1 MVTGSVLPDKGVSEI
16 LPSRSGVLTELLVA
30 EGDRVES
37 GDLLAIIRT
46 EQDADTALS
55 AAAQIE
61 KAIARQDVNLEMQ
74 IVAANAAAE
83 ARLSQLA
90 AQQSGI
96 TAEIEQIRAQITFQQ
111 DLVAKAENELNQALE
126 VAERGFISGRDLSI
140 REETLLTRRQ
150 SLSQLNQLLAARS
163 ADLSESKRS
172 EVQIEAEARASEANL
187 ATLRSQLGQ
196 QAANAAG
203 ERSYAIR
210 APVAGIIT
218 ALAVRQGQAVSP
230 QTPTMAILPEGSELQ
245 AVLKVP
251 SSAIGFLEKGQKV
264 KIAID
269 AFPYQR
275 FGTIDGV
282 ITSLAESPISERM
295 PSGETASVYMV
306 RAKLNN
312 SSMSAFGRREKLL
325 VGMTLSARIIM
336 ENRSLIEWLFEPLYA
351 IQ

>member
-1 MVTGSVLPDKGVSEI
+1 
-16 LPSRSGVLTELLVA
+16 
-30 EGDRVES
+30 
-37 GDLLAIIRT
+37 
-46 EQDADTALS
+46 
-55 AAAQIE
+55 
-61 KAIARQDVNLEMQ
+61 
-74 IVAANAAAE
+74 
-83 ARLSQLA
+83 
-90 AQQSGI
+90 
-96 TAEIEQIRAQITFQQ
+96 
-111 DLVAKAENELNQALE
+111 
-126 VAERGFISGRDLSI
+126 
-140 REETLLTRRQ
+140 
-150 SLSQLNQLLAARS
+150 
-163 ADLSESKRS
+163 
-172 EVQIEAEARASEANL
+172 
-187 ATLRSQLGQ
+187 
-196 QAANAAG
+196 
-203 ERSYAIR
+203 
-210 APVAGIIT
+210 
-218 ALAVRQGQAVSP
+218 
-230 QTPTMAILPEGSELQ
+230 
-245 AVLKVP
+245 VP